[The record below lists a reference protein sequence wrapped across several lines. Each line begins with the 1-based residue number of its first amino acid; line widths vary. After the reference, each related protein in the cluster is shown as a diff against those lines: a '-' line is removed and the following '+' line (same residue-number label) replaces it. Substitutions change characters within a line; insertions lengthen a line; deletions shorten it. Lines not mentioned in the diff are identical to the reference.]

1 MSKRFLGIFLPEEFF
16 SSENLRPDRQEFK
29 PKSTHF
35 WNNLTVM
42 THNLWGIVLSWW
54 FSEKTLETANSEFNY
69 RLFLK
74 GLDLVRRWET
84 KLVCDQYKSRI
95 NFRNNIS
102 FVPFLIS
109 YLTNRNCSHSVTFQ
123 LKFRRLFLTIRDPR
137 TTRSELAMLRWKVHC
152 FNRFLFILTRIFRSN
167 LTSIRLGPG

>member
-29 PKSTHF
+29 SKSTHF
-35 WNNLTVM
+35 WNNLTVI
-42 THNLWGIVLSWW
+42 TNCFNEFLSFLSWW
-54 FSEKTLETANSEFNY
+54 FSEKTLEIANSEFNY

-102 FVPFLIS
+102 FVQFFIWRTETVLIR
-109 YLTNRNCSHSVTFQ
+109 LHSNSSSADCFW
-123 LKFRRLFLTIRDPR
+123 RSGIRELLGPNWPCFGQ
-137 TTRSELAMLRWKVHC
+137 RSTVSNGYSFWPDFFM
-152 FNRFLFILTRIFRSN
+152 SN
-167 LTSIRLGPG
+167 LASIRLGPG